1 MKCNSG
7 DSGIHIEMVPDCGGS
22 SEGASSSNSS
32 CPSGGGG
39 GGCPSGAGG
48 DGSSRSSASG
58 GSSGSPARCQR
69 HHQSD
74 DAVGATPLAAE
85 GQCQRQSG
93 NVAEE
98 ATLGSHAYRRRR
110 NKHQTTS
117 QEGGLGSS
125 GEWSS
130 SGGGG
135 GSGTS
140 STTHQGAGS
149 TKAGGRQPRPHSELL
164 NQVLFD
170 KFKADLRQHH
180 LQQQWR
186 AGAVA
191 AGGRVRRTR
200 SDLGEHPVGS
210 YRGALSATYQHA
222 LRRQMAFSSSS
233 PSPHHHPS
241 PAATA
246 AGHQES
252 AAQVVFRTSSSRVSR
267 LSAHHHRLRRSLSQP
282 LDMDKLASSPT
293 PPLMVMPSHMVMDV
307 KGSATDVRPGE
318 TNYSEDE
325 LDHHRSHYTSD
336 SETMSDSESSM
347 ASLTDHGRR
356 CLDNADS
363 IDKKVMVLAEAVFDH
378 VAIEP
383 EELAFRSGDLVEVLE
398 ANNRDWWWG
407 SSGGRSGWF
416 PAHFVRL
423 RVNQEDTVEDCLA
436 AMASGVHRLG
446 SSRRTSVSLLSNDE
460 VRANVLS
467 ELVNTERDFVKVLQ
481 DICEGYVR
489 ECRKRADMFSEELV
503 RTIFVNLEDILDFQR
518 DFLADLEACGDNV
531 GVCFL
536 KHRTGFKMYSDYCNS
551 HPMATAQL
559 MELYQSNNYSK
570 FFEACRL
577 LRGLMEIPLDGY
589 LLTPVQ
595 RICKY
600 PLQLAELLK
609 YTRSDHEDYENIK
622 EALEAMRGVAVLIN
636 ERKRKMESLEKLA
649 AWQMRVEG
657 WEGEDLIDL
666 SSQLIY
672 QSEVVRVNT
681 GMWTNNI
688 MLFLFDHQIIC
699 CKKNIF
705 KRHTYVYKGRIC
717 LDTCEVID
725 VLDGKDIHLGCTVR
739 HAIRLVS
746 NTSDSSASGESLLFC
761 CRSAG
766 DKQRWLRALAE
777 ERRQVAHEAAC
788 DSDLGLAPAARRLAQ
803 ATAAAHAQAA
813 ARGKSR
819 RPTRKPR
826 SRRTLKHS
834 TGYTGSAL
842 QLNTNNNSLGK
853 KVGGWFS
860 FGTNKKTRHQHPE
873 VP

>member
-1 MKCNSG
+1 MCEKY
-7 DSGIHIEMVPDCGGS
+7 IQI
-22 SEGASSSNSS
+22 
-32 CPSGGGG
+32 
-39 GGCPSGAGG
+39 
-48 DGSSRSSASG
+48 
-58 GSSGSPARCQR
+58 
-69 HHQSD
+69 
-74 DAVGATPLAAE
+74 
-85 GQCQRQSG
+85 
-93 NVAEE
+93 
-98 ATLGSHAYRRRR
+98 
-110 NKHQTTS
+110 
-117 QEGGLGSS
+117 
-125 GEWSS
+125 
-130 SGGGG
+130 
-135 GSGTS
+135 
-140 STTHQGAGS
+140 
-149 TKAGGRQPRPHSELL
+149 
-164 NQVLFD
+164 
-170 KFKADLRQHH
+170 
-180 LQQQWR
+180 
-186 AGAVA
+186 
-191 AGGRVRRTR
+191 
-200 SDLGEHPVGS
+200 
-210 YRGALSATYQHA
+210 
-222 LRRQMAFSSSS
+222 
-233 PSPHHHPS
+233 
-241 PAATA
+241 
-246 AGHQES
+246 
-252 AAQVVFRTSSSRVSR
+252 
-267 LSAHHHRLRRSLSQP
+267 
-282 LDMDKLASSPT
+282 
-293 PPLMVMPSHMVMDV
+293 
-307 KGSATDVRPGE
+307 
-318 TNYSEDE
+318 
-325 LDHHRSHYTSD
+325 
-336 SETMSDSESSM
+336 
-347 ASLTDHGRR
+347 
-356 CLDNADS
+356 
-363 IDKKVMVLAEAVFDH
+363 MVLAEAVFDH

-398 ANNRDWWWG
+398 TKNRDWWWG

-436 AMASGVHRLG
+436 AMASGVHRMA

-489 ECRKRADMFSEELV
+489 ECRKRSDMFSEELV

-531 GVCFL
+531 GVVFL

-559 MELYQSNNYSK
+559 MELYQSNSYSK

-609 YTRSDHEDYENIK
+609 YTRPDHEDYENIK
-622 EALEAMRGVAVLIN
+622 EALDAMRGVAVLIN

-746 NTSDSSASGESLLFC
+746 NSTESSASCESVLFC

-777 ERRQVAHEAAC
+777 ERRLVAQEAAS

-826 SRRTLKHS
+826 SRRNLKHS

-842 QLNTNNNSLGK
+842 QLNSNNNSLGK